1 MITKAEILKTINDL
15 PTDKFESVDDVIEE
29 LLFIEKVDEGL
40 KAMKEG
46 KVISEEEANRI
57 MDSW

>member
-1 MITKAEILKTINDL
+1 MITKAEILKIINDL

-29 LLFIEKVDEGL
+29 LLFIEKIDAGL

-57 MDSW
+57 MDLW